1 MTSKHL
7 LALNAAREAFEYT
20 SNTPALEGRVLDTLK
35 NVLTLGRTALT
46 NAFNTTIGNVSI
58 LNFKPSFTSQ
68 DQYRKITPANFV
80 QFSQVMV
87 PTREGFTG
95 NYNAFADLLI
105 EQLKYKEGVDK
116 CLQETNSLLGRLIS
130 SKDERIS
137 WRDDTSKIEK
147 SIKLREAMNDEL
159 KPFFSGNRD
168 VAHAYVGD
176 LVSNVADLKA
186 LDSKAHQMEG
196 FLKSIDLGA
205 FNNHARKVNDLITLM
220 VGDIESKKIE
230 DITKAQLS
238 NLANHV
244 VELANQLEHLAIIYY
259 HAVVF
264 LRQVQDVQKAASKV
278 V

>member
-20 SNTPALEGRVLDTLK
+20 SNTPALEGRILDTLK

-58 LNFKPSFTSQ
+58 LSFKPSFTSQ

-80 QFSQVMV
+80 QFSKVLV

-95 NYNAFADLLI
+95 NYTAFADLLT

-147 SIKLREAMNDEL
+147 SIKLRDAMNDEL

-186 LDSKAHQMEG
+186 LDFKAHQMEG

-205 FNNHARKVNDLITLM
+205 FNNRARKVNDLITLM
-220 VGDIESKKIE
+220 VSDIESKKIE